1 MSDSSPVPKVTVVI
15 PNWNTQR
22 WLSGCLDGLRGQTF
36 RDFEVILVDSGSSDN
51 SVPFINEHYPE
62 IKVVRLPENKG
73 FAAAVNAGIKEAGS
87 EYIALLNVDTV
98 PQPNWLASL
107 VNKIQQ
113 SPPEVGSLASKML
126 SLQNPDLIDDAGDI
140 LSWYGTARKRGMGES
155 AQAYSQGVEVFS
167 ACAGAALY
175 RRAFFEEVGLFDEG
189 LTSYLEDIDLGLR
202 GQLFGYRCLFVP
214 EAEVLHQGQGAN
226 TARSRYVFL
235 MTRNRLVLL
244 LKCIPWNLWLKH
256 VHTLLFGQFY
266 YFLVYKNPHRSL
278 AGYFSFLKALP
289 RVLRQRQLIQ
299 QHKRVP
305 DQTLDA
311 LLVDDLGEPALKDI
325 VKAKLGWGKST

>member
-22 WLSGCLDGLRGQTF
+22 WLSGCLDGLRGQTYQ
-36 RDFEVILVDSGSSDN
+36 DFEVTLVDSGSSDN

-62 IKVVRLPENKG
+62 VKVVRLPENRG
-73 FAAAVNAGIKEAGS
+73 FAGAVNAGIKEASS

-126 SLQNPDLIDDAGDI
+126 SMQNPDLIDDAGDI

-155 AQAYSQGVEVFS
+155 VQIYSQGVEVFS

-175 RRAFFEEVGLFDEG
+175 RRAFFEDVGLFDEG
-189 LTSYLEDIDLGLR
+189 FTSYLEDIDLGLR
-202 GQLFGYRCLFVP
+202 GHLLGYRRIVVVATRDPL
-214 EAEVLHQGQGAN
+214 LDLLQGNALLGA
-226 TARSRYVFL
+226 S
-235 MTRNRLVLL
+235 
-244 LKCIPWNLWLKH
+244 
-256 VHTLLFGQFY
+256 GQFREGHA
-266 YFLVYKNPHRSL
+266 FSGKAHLVGAHAAIRFVRAFAVGLPIRGLGSIRPVRPDQVRANLVYRHGVLPPATDESRQRARGSL
-278 AGYFSFLKALP
+278 AP
-289 RVLRQRQLIQ
+289 R
-299 QHKRVP
+299 
-305 DQTLDA
+305 
-311 LLVDDLGEPALKDI
+311 
-325 VKAKLGWGKST
+325 S